1 LLTLR
6 YFSAEFIIHL
16 HDQANGSLPE
26 FKKMLKEATADFP
39 DAFIEN
45 LDRII
50 KTLKPKKKVHHG
62 DNVDDKTQK
71 LPGLAVQ
78 DDPEWQKKRQE
89 DMVVADDMLTELEG
103 YKSTT
108 ATAPASSTMKNT
120 SNHKRRQESPS
131 PERRHHRRHR
141 SRSRSRS
148 PQRRRKSSRSPPRS
162 RHGGGLDDEPVMYK
176 IYNGTVSNIK
186 DFGAF
191 VRLEGIKG
199 RAEGLVHVG
208 SLIQGRVN
216 NPREVV
222 KQNQPVK
229 VKVMSIAGNRVG
241 LSMKDVDQRTGED
254 LSPNL
259 HVRSREEM
267 EAMTSRNP
275 ERPSYTTG
283 SNANPIGA
291 NIDEGPSRSV
301 KRMSSPE
308 RWELKQLI
316 ASGVVDP
323 ADYPELNED
332 TDFDGNVETEEE
344 IDVEVRDEEPP
355 FLKGQTSQNLDL
367 SPVKVVKIPD
377 GTMNRSALAGASLA
391 KERRELRQQQQQQE
405 MDAVPQDVNT
415 PWLDPM
421 AGPDGRQFAQDAR
434 GSAAGAKPE
443 QVAEWKKATFNS
455 ATSFGKITSLSI
467 QEQRES
473 LPISKLRSSLIEAIR
488 EVSFLATIGYMPK
501 ILNQSVFLESNV
513 DCCW

>member
-1 LLTLR
+1 
-6 YFSAEFIIHL
+6 
-16 HDQANGSLPE
+16 
-26 FKKMLKEATADFP
+26 MLKEATADFP
-39 DAFIEN
+39 DAFVEN

-50 KTLKPKKKVHHG
+50 KTLKPKRKVHRVE
-62 DNVDDKTQK
+62 DVEEKTQTF
-71 LPGLAVQ
+71 PGLAVQ
-78 DDPEWQKKRQE
+78 DDHDWQRKREQ
-89 DMVVADDMLTELEG
+89 DMAIADDMLAELEG
-103 YKSTT
+103 FKSTT
-108 ATAPASSTMKNT
+108 APVST
-120 SNHKRRQESPS
+120 KRRHESPS
-131 PERRHHRRHR
+131 PERRHQRHR
-141 SRSRSRS
+141 SRSPSPSSRSRS
-148 PQRRRKSSRSPPRS
+148 RRSSPPSRSNK
-162 RHGGGLDDEPVMYK
+162 LDNAPVIYK
-176 IYNGTVSNIK
+176 IYNGTISNIK

-229 VKVMSIAGNRVG
+229 VKVMSVAGTRIG

-259 HVRSREEM
+259 RVRTEEDLD
-267 EAMTSRNP
+267 AMRSRNP
-275 ERPSYTTG
+275 DRPSYITG
-283 SNANPIGA
+283 SNSNAIGVKVV
-291 NIDEGPSRSV
+291 DDTPSRSV

-316 ASGVVDP
+316 ASGVVDA

-332 TDFDGNVETEEE
+332 TDFSGNVETEEE
-344 IDVEVRDEEPP
+344 IDVEVREEEPP
-355 FLKGQTSQNLDL
+355 FLKGQTTQTLDL

-434 GSAAGAKPE
+434 GSAAGAKPD
-443 QVAEWKKATFNS
+443 QIPEWKKATFNN
-455 ATSFGKITSLSI
+455 ATTFGKVTSLSI

-473 LPISKLRSSLIEAIR
+473 LPTFKLRSSLIEAIR
-488 EVSFLATIGYMPK
+488 EVSLR
-501 ILNQSVFLESNV
+501 
-513 DCCW
+513 

>member
-1 LLTLR
+1 
-6 YFSAEFIIHL
+6 
-16 HDQANGSLPE
+16 
-26 FKKMLKEATADFP
+26 MLKDATADFP
-39 DAFIEN
+39 DAFVEN

-50 KTLKPKKKVHHG
+50 KTLKPKRKVHREE
-62 DNVDDKTQK
+62 NVEEKTHTF
-71 LPGLAVQ
+71 PGLAVQ
-78 DDPEWQKKRQE
+78 DDPDWQRKREE
-89 DMVVADDMLTELEG
+89 DMAVADDMLAELEG
-103 YKSTT
+103 FKSTT
-108 ATAPASSTMKNT
+108 APAPASS
-120 SNHKRRQESPS
+120 KRRHESPS
-131 PERRHHRRHR
+131 PERRHRRHR

-148 PQRRRKSSRSPPRS
+148 RSPSRYRSRRPSPPSRSN
-162 RHGGGLDDEPVMYK
+162 HLDDAPVIYK
-176 IYNGTVSNIK
+176 IYNGTISNIK

-222 KQNQPVK
+222 KQNQSVK
-229 VKVMSIAGNRVG
+229 VKVMSVAGTRIG
-241 LSMKDVDQRTGED
+241 LSMKDVDQKTGED

-259 HVRSREEM
+259 RVRTQDDLDALR
-267 EAMTSRNP
+267 SRNP
-275 ERPSYTTG
+275 DRPSYITG
-283 SNANPIGA
+283 SNSNAIGVKVV
-291 NIDEGPSRSV
+291 DDVPSRSV

-332 TDFDGNVETEEE
+332 TDFSGNVETEEE
-344 IDVEVRDEEPP
+344 IDVEVREEEPP
-355 FLKGQTSQNLDL
+355 FLKGQTTQTLDL

-434 GSAAGAKPE
+434 GSAAGAKPD
-443 QVAEWKKATFNS
+443 QIPEWKKATFNN
-455 ATSFGKITSLSI
+455 ATTFGKVTSMSI

-473 LPISKLRSSLIEAIR
+473 LPTFKLRSSLIEAIR
-488 EVSFLATIGYMPK
+488 EVSLK
-501 ILNQSVFLESNV
+501 Q
-513 DCCW
+513 

>member
-1 LLTLR
+1 
-6 YFSAEFIIHL
+6 
-16 HDQANGSLPE
+16 
-26 FKKMLKEATADFP
+26 MLKDADADFP
-39 DAFIEN
+39 APFVEN

-50 KTLKPKKKVHHG
+50 KTLKPKRKVHREE
-62 DNVDDKTQK
+62 NVNDKTETF
-71 LPGLAVQ
+71 PGLAVQ
-78 DDPEWQKKRQE
+78 DDPDWQKKREE
-89 DMVVADDMLTELEG
+89 DMAVADDMLAELEG
-103 YKSTT
+103 FKSTT
-108 ATAPASSTMKNT
+108 APTAGASSSGN
-120 SNHKRRQESPS
+120 KRRHESPS
-131 PERRHHRRHR
+131 PERRHRRHR
-141 SRSRSRS
+141 SRSRSSS
-148 PQRRRKSSRSPPRS
+148 PRRRDRRTSPPRK
-162 RHGGGLDDEPVMYK
+162 GGLDDSPIIYK
-176 IYNGTVSNIK
+176 IYDGTITNIK

-191 VRLEGIKG
+191 VRLEGVRGK
-199 RAEGLVHVG
+199 AEGLVHVG

-222 KQNQPVK
+222 KQMQPVK
-229 VKVMSIAGNRVG
+229 VKVMSVAGNRIG

-259 HVRSREEM
+259 RVRSKDEM

-275 ERPSYTTG
+275 DKPSFMTG
-283 SNANPIGA
+283 SNSNAIGVKVVDD
-291 NIDEGPSRSV
+291 IPSRSV

-332 TDFDGNVETEEE
+332 TDFLGNVETEEE
-344 IDVEVRDEEPP
+344 IDVEVREEEPP
-355 FLKGQTSQNLDL
+355 FLKGQTTQTLDL

-405 MDAVPQDVNT
+405 IDAVPQDVNT

-434 GSAAGAKPE
+434 GSAAGSKPE
-443 QVAEWKKATFNS
+443 QIPEWKKATFNN
-455 ATSFGKITSLSI
+455 ATTFGKVTSLSI

-473 LPISKLRSSLIEAIR
+473 LPTYKLRSSLIEAIR
-488 EVSFLATIGYMPK
+488 EVSLFYKNPNI
-501 ILNQSVFLESNV
+501 
-513 DCCW
+513 

>member
-1 LLTLR
+1 
-6 YFSAEFIIHL
+6 
-16 HDQANGSLPE
+16 
-26 FKKMLKEATADFP
+26 MLQEATADFP
-39 DAFIEN
+39 EAFIEN

-50 KTLKPKKKVHHG
+50 KTLKPKKKIHIS
-62 DNVDDKTQK
+62 DNADAKAQK

-78 DDPEWQKKRQE
+78 DDPDWQKKRQE
-89 DMVVADDMLTELEG
+89 DMEVADDMLAELEG
-103 YKSTT
+103 FKSTT
-108 ATAPASSTMKNT
+108 APASTMKNT
-120 SNHKRRQESPS
+120 SNYKRRQESPS

-148 PQRRRKSSRSPPRS
+148 PRTRRSRSPSHRS
-162 RHGGGLDDEPVMYK
+162 RGGGLDDAPVIYK
-176 IYNGTVSNIK
+176 IYNGTVSNVK
-186 DFGAF
+186 EFGAF
-191 VRLEGIKG
+191 VRLDGIKG

-222 KQNQPVK
+222 KSGQPVK
-229 VKVMSIAGNRVG
+229 VKVMTVAGDRVG
-241 LSMKDVDQRTGED
+241 LSMKDVDQKTGED

-259 HVRSREEM
+259 RVRSREEM
-267 EAMTSRNP
+267 ESMTSRNP
-275 ERPSYTTG
+275 ERPSYMTG
-283 SNANPIGA
+283 SNANPIGASA

-332 TDFDGNVETEEE
+332 TDFAGNVETEEE
-344 IDVEVRDEEPP
+344 IDVEVREEEPP
-355 FLKGQTSQNLDL
+355 FLKGQTSQTLDL

-415 PWLDPM
+415 AWLDPM

-443 QVAEWKKATFNS
+443 QVAEWKKATFNN
-455 ATSFGKITSLSI
+455 ATSFGKITSLTI

-473 LPISKLRSSLIEAIR
+473 LPIYKLRSSLIEAIR
-488 EVSFLATIGYMPK
+488 EVY
-501 ILNQSVFLESNV
+501 
-513 DCCW
+513 

>member
-1 LLTLR
+1 
-6 YFSAEFIIHL
+6 
-16 HDQANGSLPE
+16 
-26 FKKMLKEATADFP
+26 MLKDADADFP
-39 DAFIEN
+39 EAFIEN

-50 KTLKPKKKVHHG
+50 KTLKPKRRVHQG
-62 DNVDDKTQK
+62 DNVNDKTSNF
-71 LPGLAVQ
+71 PGLAVQ
-78 DDPEWQKKRQE
+78 DDPDWQSKRKE
-89 DMVVADDMLTELEG
+89 DMVVADDMLAELEG
-103 YKSTT
+103 IKSTGI
-108 ATAPASSTMKNT
+108 PRNI
-120 SNHKRRQESPS
+120 SNHKRRNESPS

-141 SRSRSRS
+141 SRSRSPSYRRS
-148 PQRRRKSSRSPPRS
+148 
-162 RHGGGLDDEPVMYK
+162 GGLDDAPIIYK

-191 VRLEGIKG
+191 VKLEGIKG

-222 KQNQPVK
+222 KPNQPVK

-241 LSMKDVDQRTGED
+241 LSMKDVDQKTGED

-259 HVRSREEM
+259 RVRSQEEL

-275 ERPSYTTG
+275 ERPSYMTG
-283 SNANPIGA
+283 SNSNPVGVIM
-291 NIDEGPSRSV
+291 DEGPSRSV

-344 IDVEVRDEEPP
+344 IDVEVREEEPP
-355 FLKGQTSQNLDL
+355 FLKGQTTQTLDL

-443 QVAEWKKATFNS
+443 QVAEWKKATFNN
-455 ATSFGKITSLSI
+455 ATSFGRITSMSI

-473 LPISKLRSSLIEAIR
+473 LPTYKLRSSLIEAIR
-488 EVSFLATIGYMPK
+488 EVKLVFVNNTEKETKIMSF
-501 ILNQSVFLESNV
+501 FLESNV